1 MSNEM
6 DAYRLEEALDEY
18 KGYSHDIKLSR
29 VHGTLMLGE
38 LVWMLKRITELEFQ
52 ASCTQALL
60 EAQERY
66 VARIAELEKA
76 FSLLIAVT
84 VNGRIIKGRVGDYYQ
99 PQVPVAEIDNARKAL
114 KESGE

>member
-38 LVWMLKRITELEFQ
+38 LVWMLKRI
-52 ASCTQALL
+52 
-60 EAQERY
+60 
-66 VARIAELEKA
+66 AELEDERDIFKRT
-76 FSLLIAVT
+76 LNKREERIAKLESECAV
-84 VNGRIIKGRVGDYYQ
+84 
-99 PQVPVAEIDNARKAL
+99 L